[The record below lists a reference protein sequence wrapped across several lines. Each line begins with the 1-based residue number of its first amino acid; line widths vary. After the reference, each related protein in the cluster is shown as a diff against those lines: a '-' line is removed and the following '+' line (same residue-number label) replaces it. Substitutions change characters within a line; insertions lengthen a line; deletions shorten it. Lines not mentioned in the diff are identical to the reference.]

1 MPGRQLRSPSR
12 RVAVHA
18 AVVAVL
24 LVLFTAA
31 RLSNGA
37 AVGADIGAGLVGLAL
52 LALGFPW
59 TLLLFV
65 DSARLYDLPTALWY
79 LVTLGPAV
87 LNVALH
93 ALLVRRRPAR
103 G

>member
-1 MPGRQLRSPSR
+1 MPGQRSPLR

-24 LVLFTAA
+24 LLLVTAA
-31 RLSNGA
+31 RLAGGA
-37 AVGADIGAGLVGLAL
+37 ADGADVGAGLAALPL

-65 DSARLYDLPTALWY
+65 DPARSYDLPTAAWY

-87 LNVALH
+87 LDVVLH
-93 ALLVRRRPAR
+93 ALLALRHPAR
-103 G
+103 A

>member
-1 MPGRQLRSPSR
+1 MAGQQLRSPSR
-12 RVAVHA
+12 WVAVHA

-24 LVLFTAA
+24 LVLFAVA
-31 RLSNGA
+31 RLSSGA
-37 AVGADIGAGLVGLAL
+37 ADGADTGAGLVGLPL

-59 TLLLFV
+59 TLSLLV
-65 DSARLYDLPTALWY
+65 DPARLYDLPTAAWY

-93 ALLVRRRPAR
+93 ALLVRRQPVR

>member
-1 MPGRQLRSPSR
+1 MPGQRSRSPLR

-18 AVVAVL
+18 AVVAGL
-24 LVLFTAA
+24 LVLFAVA
-31 RLSNGA
+31 RLSSGA
-37 AVGADIGAGLVGLAL
+37 ADGADIGAGLVGLPL

-65 DSARLYDLPTALWY
+65 DPARLYDLPTALWY

>member
-1 MPGRQLRSPSR
+1 MAGRQLRSPSR

-18 AVVAVL
+18 AVVGVL
-24 LVLFTAA
+24 LALFTVA
-31 RLSNGA
+31 RLSSGA
-37 AVGADIGAGLVGLAL
+37 ADGADVGAGLAGLPL

-65 DSARLYDLPTALWY
+65 DPARLYDLPTTVWY

-87 LNVALH
+87 LNVILH
-93 ALLVRRRPAR
+93 ALLVRRRPVR